1 MTIWRVEV
9 SSPPGVVNVC
19 DEETDISVK
28 SIVYT
33 VMC

>member
-9 SSPPGVVNVC
+9 LSPPGAVNVC
-19 DEETDISVK
+19 YEETDISVK
-28 SIVYT
+28 SVVYT

>member
-9 SSPPGVVNVC
+9 LSPPGVVNVYY
-19 DEETDISVK
+19 EETDISVK

-33 VMC
+33 VLC